1 MRKYYDGARHNFF
14 SLYQAAK
21 NNCPEALRPTPK
33 LHKPGGV

>member
-1 MRKYYDGARHNFF
+1 MAQDTTF
-14 SLYQAAK
+14 SLYTK